1 VSLQKDGLPRQSGPW
16 GTNVGCQVDRTQII
30 HALGQLSV
38 PHRKVIHRA
47 YYLRGTAAEIAK
59 DLKVPEYRL
68 KSDLHDAVRALR
80 LILQGVE
87 PRK

>member
-1 VSLQKDGLPRQSGPW
+1 VSLQKDGLPLRSGPS
-16 GTNVGCQVDRTQII
+16 GTNVGCEVDRTQII
-30 HALGQLSV
+30 HAIGQLSV

-59 DLKVPEYRL
+59 DLEVPEHRV

-87 PRK
+87 PCQ